1 LVEEKWIPPSS
12 WFKINFDTTI
22 RDTYS
27 AQAAVCR
34 NHHEHIIR
42 MTSQISPLCLPNMGE
57 SLAAN
62 LATSLA
68 SSLNIKRFILEG
80 DSQIV
85 ILALQQPNI
94 AQDW

>member
-1 LVEEKWIPPSS
+1 
-12 WFKINFDTTI
+12 
-22 RDTYS
+22 
-27 AQAAVCR
+27 
-34 NHHEHIIR
+34 
-42 MTSQISPLCLPNMGE
+42 MGE

-94 AQDW
+94 AQDWWISSTIHKIIDYIPVDSLWLAY